1 MALQF
6 CKDVPPGNAR
16 AKECLEDHRED
27 PGFQPECKEEIEKM
41 MAARAA
47 DFRLDTQLR
56 QLCAEDIRDIC
67 AYESDSLDMSAGM
80 DARVS
85 QCLQDNK

>member
-1 MALQF
+1 M
-6 CKDVPPGNAR
+6 PPGNAR
-16 AKECLEDHRED
+16 AKECLEDHREE

-56 QLCAEDIRDIC
+56 QLCAEDIRDTC
-67 AYESDSLDMSAGM
+67 AYEAESLDMSAGM
-80 DARVS
+80 DARVA
-85 QCLQDNK
+85 QCLQDSRWAHSL